1 MGRPAKALSGV
12 EPVRGFKSHPLRQL
26 TVAVVVGASALG
38 VVATP
43 VSAGSC
49 ERVHR
54 AKPND
59 SWTRLAARF
68 DVPLRTLYSLNSAK
82 ESTPIYVGDRICLPP
97 EPDAPAV
104 ARAESTTYTRREIVQ
119 IIRDVW
125 PDDQEENALFV
136 AQRESKLRPGAVG
149 GTGKC
154 CYGLFQIYYRVHKG
168 WLAGI
173 GVTEA
178 AQLLDPRVSAE
189 AALELYR
196 RNGSSWRPWWT
207 KSWRP

>member
-12 EPVRGFKSHPLRQL
+12 EPVRGFKSHPLRHL
-26 TVAVVVGASALG
+26 TIAAIAAVSVAFVAAPASAD
-38 VVATP
+38 A
-43 VSAGSC
+43 C

-59 SWTRLAARF
+59 SWTRIAARF
-68 DVPLRTLYSLNSAK
+68 SVSLRTLYTLNSAK
-82 ESTPIYVGDRICLPP
+82 ESTPIFIGDRICLPA
-97 EPDAPAV
+97 EPVDPAV
-104 ARAESTTYTRREIVQ
+104 ARAETITYARRDVVN
-119 IIRDVW
+119 IIREVW

-154 CYGLFQIYYRVHKG
+154 CYGLFQIYYRVHKE

-207 KSWRP
+207 ASWRP